1 MKHFAMYFGI
11 AAALVASCT
20 VEKEDLGTLKQED
33 ATFYASLEQ
42 PGVET
47 RVYANEELLLRW
59 TANDRVSIF
68 NQNTYNQEYK
78 FLGATGDVEGG
89 FTKVDGADF
98 VTGNSIAHVVSVY
111 PFLESS
117 RITEDEVLTVALPA
131 EQHYAENTFG
141 LGANTMVS
149 VTANNNLKF
158 KNAGGFLRLKLYGEG
173 VSVSAITL
181 KGNNGEKLAGN
192 ATISMPFDG
201 VPSLEMASDATTEIT
216 LVCETPVEL
225 GATAEESKVF
235 WIVVPPVT
243 FSKGFTISVNEFNG
257 GVFEKSTSKNLA
269 ITRSNVSTMAAFEVA
284 PVAAPY
290 PVPEMV
296 DLGLSV
302 KWASFNLGASAP
314 EEYGDYYAWGE
325 TEPHY
330 MPGYA
335 QSSSPVWKEG
345 KEGYIWSSYQWSVGS
360 YLTKYCNDPEK
371 GNDGFTDQKTVLD
384 PEDDAATVH
393 LGDEWRIPT
402 FSEFKELAL
411 QCTWEWVTVNGINGR
426 KVTGPNGNSIFLPAA
441 GYRGGRYGLSLSGV
455 GSYGHYAMSLYDP
468 TIPTSA
474 WTLYFNNSKDRTRY
488 SESRCY
494 GMSIRPVYGKLVS
507 VEGVSLNYESLTM
520 QKGGTE
526 TLTAVFVPSNATEKK
541 VLWSSDNY
549 AVASVS
555 EVGVVEA
562 KSAGTATIVA
572 KTVDGGYTAE
582 CVVTVLEYA
591 VPEMVDLGLSVKW
604 ASFNLGASR
613 PEEYGEYYA
622 WAEMAPYYESHD
634 PLTWKEGKENG
645 YYWPSYRWSMG
656 TETSLTK
663 YCTLSSYGYEGF
675 KDNKAT
681 MEEEDDVAHCLLG
694 GSWRIP
700 TESDF
705 QALLDN
711 CTTAWTQENG
721 VNGYKFT
728 SRITGKSIFLPAEGI
743 HNRMQYAKVDEC
755 GYYWSSTLRQDAPH
769 TARYLF
775 FESGQIE
782 LRNSFRYNGFSIRP
796 VCD

>member
-1 MKHFAMYFGI
+1 MIQISIGKKDWDMKHFAMYFGI

-20 VEKEDLGTLKQED
+20 IQEENFETPQRD
-33 ATFYASLEQ
+33 EVVFFASLEQ
-42 PGVET
+42 PGDET

-192 ATISMPFDG
+192 ATVTMPIDG

-216 LVCETPVEL
+216 LVCDTPVEL
-225 GATAEESKVF
+225 GATVEESKVF

-284 PVAAPY
+284 PLAAPY
-290 PVPEMV
+290 P
-296 DLGLSV
+296 
-302 KWASFNLGASAP
+302 
-314 EEYGDYYAWGE
+314 
-325 TEPHY
+325 
-330 MPGYA
+330 
-335 QSSSPVWKEG
+335 
-345 KEGYIWSSYQWSVGS
+345 
-360 YLTKYCNDPEK
+360 
-371 GNDGFTDQKTVLD
+371 
-384 PEDDAATVH
+384 
-393 LGDEWRIPT
+393 
-402 FSEFKELAL
+402 
-411 QCTWEWVTVNGINGR
+411 
-426 KVTGPNGNSIFLPAA
+426 
-441 GYRGGRYGLSLSGV
+441 
-455 GSYGHYAMSLYDP
+455 
-468 TIPTSA
+468 
-474 WTLYFNNSKDRTRY
+474 
-488 SESRCY
+488 
-494 GMSIRPVYGKLVS
+494 
-507 VEGVSLNYESLTM
+507 
-520 QKGGTE
+520 
-526 TLTAVFVPSNATEKK
+526 
-541 VLWSSDNY
+541 
-549 AVASVS
+549 
-555 EVGVVEA
+555 
-562 KSAGTATIVA
+562 
-572 KTVDGGYTAE
+572 
-582 CVVTVLEYA
+582 

-681 MEEEDDVAHCLLG
+681 MEEEDDVAHSLLG

-796 VCD
+796 VSD